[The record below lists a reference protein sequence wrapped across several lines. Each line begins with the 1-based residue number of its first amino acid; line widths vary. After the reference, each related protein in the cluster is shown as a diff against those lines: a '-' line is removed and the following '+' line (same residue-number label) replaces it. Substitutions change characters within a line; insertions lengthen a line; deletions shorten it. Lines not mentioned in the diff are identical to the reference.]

1 MQAGDTVGYGATYT
15 ASQAEI
21 IGTVPVGY
29 ADGWTRDLQGF
40 HVLVD
45 GHYCEIVGRVSMDQ
59 ITIRLPKT
67 YPLGTKVTLIGQDGH
82 ETISA
87 TDVAEKRETINYEV
101 LCLISDRV
109 PRKYDKK
116 FS

>member
-1 MQAGDTVGYGATYT
+1 
-15 ASQAEI
+15 
-21 IGTVPVGY
+21 
-29 ADGWTRDLQGF
+29 
-40 HVLVD
+40 
-45 GHYCEIVGRVSMDQ
+45 MDQ